1 MLSRSSLF
9 ALLTTAFALPQTA
22 IQSIGSG
29 GDIGTVVNSFMYCGG
44 RNSRFYKAQCWR
56 DDRPDAVWVGNVDAM
71 PYHCEHDGTGRMNV
85 DNWRDGSKCNGQFP
99 ACEGRCFMKNE

>member
-9 ALLTTAFALPQTA
+9 SLLTSAFGLPQMP
-22 IQSIGSG
+22 
-29 GDIGTVVNSFMYCGG
+29 DPVGTVVDTVFNCGG
-44 RNSRFYKAQCWR
+44 KTEAFHKAQCWR
-56 DDRPDAVWVGNVDAM
+56 DDHPDAVWVGNLDSM
-71 PYHCEHDGTGRMNV
+71 PYHCDHDGTGMNV